1 MVREDLFAP
10 ATRVRFARQS
20 GGRTRRWYQQQ
31 LRASQVGSGRGEEG
45 LAVVLS
51 ASGDTL
57 WVDRACLSRLG
68 SRTESRGAVWRERE
82 TTRWASGRRPE
93 SVTPLC
99 DVELRQKR
107 PFEERVR
114 LRLSLVW
121 RCGGGS
127 LGSPLFPII
136 LCRLHRFLS
145 QIPKLSCTRPE

>member
-10 ATRVRFARQS
+10 ATRLRFARQS